1 MQEDHG
7 RLAPYL
13 AVAQVLKPQG
23 ITGELKCKPLTDD
36 EARFDALK
44 SVYLYR
50 DGAYV
55 KCAFRLV
62 RVHNGFVYARLAG
75 VTDRNIAET
84 MRDQI
89 LYVDRAHAAQLPPGR
104 YFIVDLIG
112 CRVIDRAENAVGML
126 KDVIQT
132 GANDVYVIEDG
143 KRQWMLTALKRVLL
157 RVDVEAGVVQIDES
171 ALLEV
176 DQGAY

>member
-1 MQEDHG
+1 MMGSQS

-23 ITGELKCKPLTDD
+23 IAGELKLKPLTDD
-36 EARFDALK
+36 EGRFFELD
-44 SVYLYR
+44 SVYLLE

-55 KCAFRLV
+55 RRAFHTV
-62 RVHNGFVYARLAG
+62 RTHNGFVYARLAG

-84 MRDQI
+84 MRDVI
-89 LYVDRAHAAQLPPGR
+89 LYVDRAHAAKLPKGR

-112 CRVIDRAENAVGML
+112 CVVMDRQGTRIGTL
-126 KDVIQT
+126 RDVIQT
-132 GANDVYVIEDG
+132 GANDVYVIEREG
-143 KRQWMLTALKRVLL
+143 RQWMLPALKHVLL
-157 RVDVEAGVVQIDES
+157 DVDVEAGVMRIDES

-176 DQGAY
+176 DEGAY